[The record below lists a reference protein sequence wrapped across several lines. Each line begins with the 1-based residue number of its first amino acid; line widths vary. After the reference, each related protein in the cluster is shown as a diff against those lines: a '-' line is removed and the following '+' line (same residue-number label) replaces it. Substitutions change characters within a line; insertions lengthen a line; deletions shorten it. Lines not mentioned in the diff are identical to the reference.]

1 MHVGGVGWWTQGRW
15 ITCQKW
21 CIVNVIVILWQDP
34 QKWRSFDAP
43 VFTWE
48 QHGQT
53 DPGAKEYTIHWLL
66 NPRLW
71 SCTNSKQTLS
81 LRMIKQQR
89 LAKISCMLTERA
101 ISFHTK
107 PSDPLAAITYRHRE
121 KVSMVLT
128 FWTET
133 NKSGLQLGCIFAFE
147 LTSCSCSEMSLMM
160 AHQLATATYVVL
172 LYLRFALLGDGQI
185 MAELQ
190 RQIIQWR

>member
-1 MHVGGVGWWTQGRW
+1 MPPLYLIKWPERCWLTSVNVFKRNYKMHVGGVGWWTQGRW

-43 VFTWE
+43 VFTWQ

-53 DPGAKEYTIHWLL
+53 DPGAKEFTIHWLL

-71 SCTNSKQTLS
+71 SCTNSRQTLS

-133 NKSGLQLGCIFAFE
+133 NKSGLQLGCIYTRLNWLPARVQRC
-147 LTSCSCSEMSLMM
+147 LWWWHTS
-160 AHQLATATYVVL
+160 
-172 LYLRFALLGDGQI
+172 
-185 MAELQ
+185 
-190 RQIIQWR
+190 